1 MKRYTQEQLHT
12 IHEVITA
19 QGPGSLTNQLETLSV
34 LMDIFGKDSIQV
46 REQVAKMLK
55 NPKTSLAIGFLHD
68 NFI

>member
-12 IHEVITA
+12 IHEVVTA
-19 QGPGSLTNQLETLSV
+19 QGPDSLTNQLETLSV
-34 LMDIFGKDSIQV
+34 LVDIFGKDSIQV
-46 REQVAKMLK
+46 RKQIAKMLE